1 MAERS
6 RLGKLPPETVLEDP
20 ARFQS
25 RAEYPR
31 DQMDSDLS
39 DVKVFDDDCAGL
51 ISVWEDLDDQKLYV
65 IDGHRRLRLAKRLHV
80 PVVHVQFLKAE
91 RDADAFVRGVEISLA
106 QWAFK
111 RGDELLWA
119 IASRRAAVERA
130 LHTRW
135 LHPDGESANRLYKFY
150 PDLGRRYSSFPN
162 DHKEAEKS
170 HGHHE

>member
-1 MAERS
+1 MSDVKPPRHAD
-6 RLGKLPPETVLEDP
+6 LPPNQIAEDP

-31 DQMDSDLS
+31 DPMDCDLS
-39 DVKVFDDDCAGL
+39 DVRVFDDECAGL
-51 ISVWEDLDDQKLYV
+51 ISVWDDPDDQKLYV

-80 PVVHVQFLKAE
+80 PVVHVQVLKAE

-119 IASRRAAVERA
+119 IASPRAAVERA

-135 LHPDGESANRLYKFY
+135 LDKDGEAAARLYKYY
-150 PDLGRRYSSFPN
+150 PDLGRRYSSFPQ
-162 DHKEAEKS
+162 DYTEAARD
-170 HGHHE
+170 